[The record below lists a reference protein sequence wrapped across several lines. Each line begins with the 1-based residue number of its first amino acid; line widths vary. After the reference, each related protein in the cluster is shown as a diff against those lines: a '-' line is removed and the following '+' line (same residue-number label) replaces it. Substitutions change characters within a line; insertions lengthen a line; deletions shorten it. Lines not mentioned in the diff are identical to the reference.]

1 MNKVDMMSAEELKFW
16 IECLEQAI
24 DARDAGVIFD
34 RANELLSYEDREH
47 E

>member
-24 DARDAGVIFD
+24 DACDADVIFD
-34 RANELLSYEDREH
+34 RANELYDNGDREH